1 MDMVL
6 FIGLVII
13 KFILDNG
20 KEDFLMVQVFTWEK
34 INMKVIFLMDL
45 NLDLGRKLFPMGINI

>member
-13 KFILDNG
+13 KFTLDNG